1 MNFNFKLTSTKLK
14 KHINSF
20 YKININNNL
29 INLNKIYFFLT
40 LTLKKK
46 GKILFILPDEK
57 QYLAINKK
65 FIVIL
70 KKYKHWYILPNTK
83 YKKKFRPGL
92 LTNLI
97 RLNLIKSKKYP
108 DVIFIFNTNK
118 SFTEN
123 IIKESLLLKIPIIST
138 TNFDFKNKF
147 TTYSLILKTKLIFF
161 YYIFLSNL
169 LKYRKLKKK

>member
-1 MNFNFKLTSTKLK
+1 MNFNFKLTFTKLK

-40 LTLKKK
+40 LNIKKK

-70 KKYKHWYILPNTK
+70 KKI
-83 YKKKFRPGL
+83 
-92 LTNLI
+92 
-97 RLNLIKSKKYP
+97 
-108 DVIFIFNTNK
+108 
-118 SFTEN
+118 
-123 IIKESLLLKIPIIST
+123 
-138 TNFDFKNKF
+138 
-147 TTYSLILKTKLIFF
+147 
-161 YYIFLSNL
+161 
-169 LKYRKLKKK
+169 